1 MDMRWNL
8 DDLYTSF
15 DSPEFL
21 ADVEKAKKEVAEF
34 GKWAKENFVTPDNT
48 NAVQK
53 LEFYINKINSERTLA
68 KLFSFAHLTRSVED
82 SNDAAKKYADVLR
95 SLIAETSVPTVL
107 FKKFVLD
114 IKDLD
119 AVIESSPLLKEH
131 EFMLKEIVAGSKYL
145 LSEKEEV
152 LHAKL
157 RTTGSAAW
165 TDMKDELLSNMR
177 IPVMIKGEEKLL
189 PLPAIRNLATD
200 PDAETRK
207 NAYYAEMEAYK
218 GVEKATAAALNSI
231 KGEVWTMVKM
241 RGYDSPLHMTL
252 VTSRLEKGTLDA
264 MISAMED
271 FLPSFRRFYKKKAEV
286 LGHKNGLPF
295 YDVLAPTSGV
305 KMNFTYE
312 EAMNFVLEQF
322 YSFSKKMG
330 DMAKHAFDNK
340 WVDAEV
346 RVGKRG
352 GAFCS
357 NLHHIGQSRIVLNFS
372 GSFGSVNTMAHE
384 LGHAYHGLCLR
395 DVPYANTIYT
405 MPIAETA
412 SNFCEAIVTDAA
424 IKEAS
429 PEEKYA
435 IMEGELAAAMQ
446 VIIDIY
452 SRFLFESRLFEKRQS
467 GSLSVDEINGLM
479 MQAQKD
485 AYGDAVDHDCLHKY
499 MWVNKV
505 HYYYSERNFYNF
517 PYAYG
522 KLFASGLYAR
532 YLAEG
537 DSFLD
542 KYDALL
548 AATGSNSLETVGDL
562 AGINVREKDFWTNS
576 LKLIEQKVDAF
587 CK

>member
-8 DDLYTSF
+8 DDLYKSF
-15 DSPEFL
+15 DSQEFL
-21 ADVEKAKKEVAEF
+21 ADVETAKKEVAEF
-34 GKWAKENFVTPDNT
+34 SKWAEESFASADNAKE
-48 NAVQK
+48 K
-53 LEFYINKINSERTLA
+53 LEYYITKINTERTLA
-68 KLFSFAHLTRSVED
+68 KLFSFAHLTRSVDD
-82 SNDAAKKYADVLR
+82 SNESAKKYADVLR
-95 SLIAETSVPTVL
+95 SLMAEMAGPTVL
-107 FKKFVLD
+107 FKKFVLG
-114 IKDLD
+114 ISDLD
-119 AVIESSPLLKEH
+119 SLIASSVLLKEH
-131 EFMLKEIVAGSKYL
+131 EFMLKEIVGGSKYL

-152 LHAKL
+152 MAAKL

-177 IPVMIKGEEKLL
+177 IPAMVGGEEKIL

-200 PDAETRK
+200 PNAETRK
-207 NAYYAEMEAYK
+207 NAYFAEMESYK
-218 GVEKATAAALNSI
+218 AVEKAAAAALNAI

-252 VTSRLEKGTLDA
+252 VTSRLEKETLDA

-271 FLPSFRRFYKKKAEV
+271 FLPSFRRFYKKKAQV

-295 YDVLAPTSGV
+295 YDILAPTSAV
-305 KMNFTYE
+305 KMSFTYE
-312 EAMNFVLEQF
+312 ESMDFVLEQF
-322 YSFSKKMG
+322 YTFSKKMG

-395 DVPYANTIYT
+395 DVPYSNTIYT

-412 SNFCEAIVTDAA
+412 SNFCEAITTDAA
-424 IKEAS
+424 IKKAS

-435 IMEGELAAAMQ
+435 ILEGELSAAMQ

-452 SRFLFESRLFEKRQS
+452 SRFLFESRFFEKRQS
-467 GSLSVDEINGLM
+467 GPLSVNEINELM
-479 MQAQKD
+479 KQAQKD
-485 AYGDAVDHDCLHKY
+485 AYGDAVDHDCLHEY
-499 MWVNKV
+499 MWINKV

-532 YLAEG
+532 YLSEG

-562 AGINVREKDFWTNS
+562 AGIDVREKSFWVSS
-576 LKLIEQKVDAF
+576 LKLIEQKVDEF

>member
-1 MDMRWNL
+1 MDMRWSL

-21 ADVEKAKKEVAEF
+21 ADFEAVKKEVAEF
-34 GKWAKENFVTPDNT
+34 GKWAAENFASPE
-48 NAVQK
+48 NAGAK
-53 LEFYINKINSERTLA
+53 LEAYINRINSERKLA
-68 KLFSFAHLTRSVED
+68 KLFSFAHLTRSVDD
-82 SNDAAKKYADVLR
+82 SNESAKKYADLLR
-95 SLIAETSVPTVL
+95 SLMADMAGPTVL
-107 FKKFVLD
+107 FKKFVISLA
-114 IKDLD
+114 DL
-119 AVIESSPLLKEH
+119 ESLIAASPLLTEH
-131 EFMLKEIVAGSKYL
+131 GFILNEIVAQSKYL

-152 LHAKL
+152 AIARL

-165 TDMKDELLSNMR
+165 TDMKDTLLANMR
-177 IPVMIKGEEKLL
+177 VPVVVEGEEKVL

-200 PDAETRK
+200 PNAETRK
-207 NAYYAEMEAYK
+207 NAYFAEMESYK
-218 GVEKATAAALNSI
+218 AVDKAAAAALNAI

-241 RGYDSPLHMTL
+241 RGYESPLHMTL
-252 VTSRLEKGTLDA
+252 VTSRLEKETLEA
-264 MISAMED
+264 MISAIEG

-295 YDVLAPTSGV
+295 YDVLAPTSKV
-305 KMNFTYE
+305 KMKFTYQ
-312 EAMNFVLEQF
+312 EAMDFVLEQF
-322 YSFSKKMG
+322 YTFSEKMG

-357 NLHHIGQSRIVLNFS
+357 NLHHIGQSRLVVNFS
-372 GSFGSVNTMAHE
+372 GSFGSVNTLAHE

-395 DVPYANTIYT
+395 DVPYANTVYT

-412 SNFCEAIVTDAA
+412 SNFCETIVTDAA
-424 IKEAS
+424 IKRAN

-435 IMEGELAAAMQ
+435 LLEAELGAAMQ

-452 SRFLFESRLFEKRQS
+452 SRYLFESRFFEKRQG
-467 GSLSVDEINGLM
+467 GSLSVEEINALM
-479 MQAQKD
+479 IQAQKD
-485 AYGDAVDHDCLHKY
+485 AFGDSLDHDCLHEY

-505 HYYYSERNFYNF
+505 HYYYAERNFYNF

-522 KLFASGLYAR
+522 KLFAKGIYAK

-537 DSFLD
+537 DSFLE

-562 AGINVREKDFWTNS
+562 AGIDVRKKDFWISS
-576 LKLIEQKVDAF
+576 LKLLEAKVDEF